1 MAPGRRAVNSGRVTR
16 SLRSLDRVARA
27 IPYVLLALLAL
38 RLVQAV
44 FAHSLWLDEWAT
56 LEGAFAPTSW
66 AERLF
71 TLSGPASVNFPT
83 FYLATRTLGGALGYA
98 GQPVEAIVRL
108 PATILIVLALALA
121 VRWSVGRAR
130 AGAPA
135 ERVSL
140 TGPWIGAALVGI
152 LLTAGDWTEHAGE
165 GRAYGPMAALAV
177 AMMVAAARGRVG
189 AACAC
194 GLGLVVLHP
203 FGTLVGFAPSLAVLA
218 AARLG
223 LGDAMGLDRRTVRR
237 VAWSAGVVF
246 VLAALWI
253 QMKYIGHQT
262 GGYGLRKRGGD
273 MAAVLAGLD
282 LGAVLLF
289 AGVTLAGGAAL
300 LVLRRRGA
308 LGAAPPQA
316 TFAALTFAALCVT
329 LGLGAAALAIARP
342 GVNVAMPRYVA
353 WVVPSLVAGAA
364 AGVALLV
371 DALAA
376 GRGRRARAAITLAG
390 ALVAGGWST
399 LQLRAAPLGPT
410 WADGLREAARWVE
423 HEAGPQSAVATDF
436 REIFQLHA
444 PFNEGYRCARAPQ
457 IVPYLSPAV
466 RARMACQDAAGRVAF
481 GPEVREVLYVR
492 EPVPVTDG
500 RAVVLDGFR
509 RAAGLR
515 FGNAAVERWVRV
527 E

>member
-1 MAPGRRAVNSGRVTR
+1 MPR

-27 IPYVLLALLAL
+27 VPYVLLALLAL

-66 AERLF
+66 LERLY

-83 FYLATRTLGGALGYA
+83 FYLASRTLGGALAYA

-108 PATILIVLALALA
+108 PATILTVVALGLA
-121 VRWSVGRAR
+121 VRWSVGRPR

-135 ERVSL
+135 EGASVAGAWL
-140 TGPWIGAALVGI
+140 GAALVGI

-165 GRAYGPMAALAV
+165 GRAYGPMAALAA
-177 AMMVAAARGRVG
+177 AMIVAAARGRVG

-194 GLGLVVLHP
+194 GLGVVLLHP

-218 AARLG
+218 AARFG
-223 LGDAMGLDRRTVRR
+223 LGDSMGLDRRTVRR
-237 VAWSAGVVF
+237 VAWGAGVVF
-246 VLAALWI
+246 VLAALWV

-282 LGAVLLF
+282 VGAVLLF
-289 AGVTLAGGAAL
+289 AGVTVSGGAAL

-308 LGAAPPQA
+308 LRAAPPHA
-316 TFAALTFAALCVT
+316 PFAALTFAALCGT

-353 WVVPSLVAGAA
+353 WVVPALVVGAA
-364 AGVALLV
+364 AGAALLV

-376 GRGRRARAAITLAG
+376 GRARRAGRAALALAG
-390 ALVAGGWST
+390 ALLAGGWSVA
-399 LQLRAAPLGPT
+399 QLRTAPLGPT

-423 HEAGPQSAVATDF
+423 HATGPESAVATDF
-436 REIFQLHA
+436 REIFQLHP
-444 PFNEGYRCARAPQ
+444 PFDEGYPCARAPQ
-457 IVPYLSPAV
+457 IVPYFSPGV
-466 RARMACQDAAGRVAF
+466 RARMACQDGAGRVAF
-481 GPEVREVLYVR
+481 GPEVREVLFVR
-492 EPVPVTDG
+492 EPIPVTDG
-500 RAVVLDGFR
+500 RTVVLDGFE
-509 RAAGLR
+509 RAAELR